1 MAPHCIGTFGS
12 EGALITL
19 DIYGLVF
26 RGYFPI
32 PLGQFFVRKP
42 IETYSK
48 KSRFLG
54 ISVLGIP
61 ENIVAK
67 HT

>member
-1 MAPHCIGTFGS
+1 MKLYS
-12 EGALITL
+12 
-19 DIYGLVF
+19 
-26 RGYFPI
+26 I